1 MSGTSSNTN
10 SINTLDTGFTN
21 PEWEALGGG
30 VVQVY
35 RKTERQDLQ
44 VRTHSCESCF
54 LVNPVT
60 KNSRHE
66 MSGTSSNSNS
76 INTLDSGFV
85 DPDME
90 ALRQK
95 MNEIILNGR
104 R

>member
-1 MSGTSSNTN
+1 M
-10 SINTLDTGFTN
+10 
-21 PEWEALGGG
+21 
-30 VVQVY
+30 VQVY

-66 MSGTSSNSNS
+66 MSATSDNTNS
-76 INTLDSGFV
+76 ISTLDSGFA
-85 DPDME
+85 DPDLE

-95 MNEIILNGR
+95 MNEMILAAR